1 MADETLDPEIIRKLN
16 EGIELSAEEQAKL
29 AASASAS
36 SRALNMMTKTLDL
49 LGRQTLDYAAKMNRG
64 EKGAATFNDAIGA
77 VTDALGNFLNML
89 GPLGK
94 ALGLLVKGAGMYVKQ
109 VNEMSD
115 RLYKSYQGLAETG
128 TTAADG
134 MMGVADAAQ
143 RMGYGLDQIGLDQFA
158 ALMKAASQ
166 DLALMSGSAA
176 GGRKALTDL
185 SNNIVKGP
193 TGEAFMN
200 LGLSIEAQNEAI
212 AAFVKTQ
219 VATGRIQRMS
229 TEEQRQGAIAY
240 IRQLD
245 ELTKLTGVSAK
256 DQQNAIEA
264 NQRNE
269 RFAATVEKVRRE
281 QGDVAANN
289 LVRNMGALSQVAPD
303 VAAGLMDISGGF
315 VTTEAARKAELAG
328 FRGVAQMLTGDIGP
342 ALNQLSQQAQR
353 NVTSFQS
360 LAQVGVFGDTFG
372 AFHEQLKLAGLSTQ
386 DLAKVQEALRKT
398 QADQEAGLDPA
409 TKAQTQLQRAQMNT
423 RDSLQTM
430 VLRGVE
436 PATRAMAALAKT
448 TAKVAGIPEESL
460 GLAETAGGKMTTGGG
475 ATGQGPGSRPLG
487 VMAGAASGAT
497 LGAMLGSVGGL
508 PGAVLG
514 GLLGGVGGGIVSLI
528 GRGPSAA
535 DTQTQLEDLFTF
547 AGNTGSMEHFRRL
560 QPQVQQS
567 AIQMAQEYLALTGEK
582 LQVNSAFRSIEE
594 QRNIDP
600 GSNPKAAPGRSL
612 HQQGRAIDFNSA
624 QVSRLMSQGLL
635 EKYGFKSGAAF
646 GDPPHVYMQDGG
658 IATGPRSGYNAT
670 LHGTEAVVPLPDGKT
685 IPVTMPELSNQV
697 NMMSEQ
703 ISRLDELIALMRN
716 QNGISSKIL
725 QAANN

>member
-29 AASASAS
+29 AASAGAAS
-36 SRALNMMTKTLDL
+36 KALGMMTKTLDL

-64 EKGAATFNDAIGA
+64 EKGAATFNDAIEA
-77 VTDALGNFLNML
+77 VTDALGSFLNML

-94 ALGLLVKGAGMYVKQ
+94 VLGLLVKGAGMYVKQ

-176 GGRKALTDL
+176 GGRRALTDL

-212 AAFVKTQ
+212 AGFVKTQ

-240 IRQLD
+240 VRQLD
-245 ELTKLTGVSAK
+245 ELTKLTGVAAK

-281 QGDVAANN
+281 QGDVAAEN
-289 LVRNMGALSQVAPD
+289 LRRNMGALSVVAPD
-303 VAAGLMDISGGF
+303 VAAGLMDIAGGF

-328 FRGVAQMLTGDIGP
+328 FRGVASQLTGDIGP

-353 NVTSFQS
+353 NVTAFES

-386 DLAKVQEALRKT
+386 DLAKVQEALRRT

-409 TKAQTQLQRAQMNT
+409 TKAQTTLQRAQMNT

-436 PATRAMAALAKT
+436 PATRAMAALAKV
-448 TAKVAGIPEESL
+448 TAKAAGIPEESL

-475 ATGQGPGSRPLG
+475 ATGQGPGARPLG
-487 VMAGAASGAT
+487 VLDTALIGAAGGAGIG
-497 LGAMLGSVGGL
+497 LAGGPIGGL
-508 PGAVLG
+508 VG
-514 GLLGGVGGGIVSLI
+514 GLLGGIGGSIVGAM
-528 GRGPSAA
+528 GRGRPAEGA
-535 DTQTQLEDLFTF
+535 QVRLEDLFRFT
-547 AGNTGSMEHFRRL
+547 GGTGSRENFDRLDSSFRDRL
-560 QPQVQQS
+560 
-567 AIQMAQEYLALTGEK
+567 IQMATEYHQLTRKPIEFSSGARSEQENIQVGGAATSRHLQGLAADLGQTDVAK
-582 LQVNSAFRSIEE
+582 LR
-594 QRNIDP
+594 D
-600 GSNPKAAPGRSL
+600 
-612 HQQGRAIDFNSA
+612 
-624 QVSRLMSQGLL
+624 MGLL
-635 EKYGFKSGAAF
+635 ERYGFKQNPRSGWHISDTGYA
-646 GDPPHVYMQDGG
+646 MGG
-658 IATGPRSGYNAT
+658 IASGPKSGYNAT

-685 IPVTMPELSNQV
+685 IPVEMPGMSNQM

-703 ISRLDELIALMRN
+703 ISRLDELIALMRS

>member
-1 MADETLDPEIIRKLN
+1 MADENLDPEIIRKLN

-36 SRALNMMTKTLDL
+36 SKALQMMTKTLDL

-64 EKGAATFNDAIGA
+64 EKGAAAFNDTIGA
-77 VTDALGNFLNML
+77 VTDALGNFLNIL

-115 RLYKSYQGLAETG
+115 RLYKSYQGLVETG

-185 SNNIVKGP
+185 SVNIVKGP
-193 TGEAFMN
+193 IGEGFMN

-229 TEEQRQGAIAY
+229 TEEQRQGAVAY

-245 ELTKLTGVSAK
+245 ELTKLTGVAAK
-256 DQQNAIEA
+256 DQQSAIDA

-281 QGDVAANN
+281 QGDVAAEN
-289 LVRNMGALSQVAPD
+289 LRRNMGALSVVAPD
-303 VAAGLMDISGGF
+303 VAAGLMDIAGGF
-315 VTTEAARKAELAG
+315 VTTEAARKAELSG
-328 FRGVAQMLTGDIGP
+328 FRGVAQQLTGDIGP

-353 NVTSFQS
+353 NVTSFES

-372 AFHEQLKLAGLSTQ
+372 AFHEQLKLAGLSTT

-409 TKAQTQLQRAQMNT
+409 TKAQTTLQRAQMNT

-436 PATRAMAALAKT
+436 PATRALAGLAKAG
-448 TAKVAGIPEESL
+448 AKVAGMPEESL

-475 ATGQGPGSRPLG
+475 ATGQGPGTTGLRSMG
-487 VMAGAASGAT
+487 GAAG
-497 LGAMLGSVGGL
+497 
-508 PGAVLG
+508 GAVLG
-514 GLLGGVGGGIVSLI
+514 AMIGSAIMPGLGTLAGTVLGGIGGGVA
-528 GRGPSAA
+528 GMMGGNRSAA
-535 DTQTQLEDLFTF
+535 GGQPGIDDLFSFTS
-547 AGNTGSMEHFRRL
+547 GTGSRENFNRLDPSFRDRL
-560 QPQVQQS
+560 
-567 AIQMAQEYLALTGEK
+567 IQMAADYHQLERKPIVFSSGARSQEENTRVGGAAASRHLQGMAADLDRSDVAK
-582 LQVNSAFRSIEE
+582 L
-594 QRNIDP
+594 
-600 GSNPKAAPGRSL
+600 KA
-612 HQQGRAIDFNSA
+612 
-624 QVSRLMSQGLL
+624 MGLL
-635 EKYGFKSGAAF
+635 ERYGFKQNPTSAHHISDTGYA
-646 GDPPHVYMQDGG
+646 MGG
-658 IATGPRSGYNAT
+658 IATGPKSGYQAT
-670 LHGTEAVVPLPDGKT
+670 LHGTEAVVPLPDGRS
-685 IPVTMPELSNQV
+685 IPMEMPEMSNQV
-697 NMMSEQ
+697 SMMTEQ
-703 ISRLDELIALMRN
+703 ISKLDELIALMRN